1 VRARIVAL
9 IVVLIAGIA
18 QAQSVP
24 PRPESFRV
32 EWGRRSDFWRPAVDG
47 YVHND
52 SDYRV
57 GNIRLRVE
65 MLDASNS
72 PVSTQAMWVFGVIN
86 ARDRGYFVLP
96 LPEPGNTY
104 RITVES
110 FDLMAR
116 QPRVEGP

>member
-1 VRARIVAL
+1 VKARIVAL
-9 IVVLIAGIA
+9 FLVLIAGIA
-18 QAQSVP
+18 QAQSGTP
-24 PRPESFRV
+24 KPESFRV
-32 EWGRRSDFWRPAVDG
+32 DWERRSDFWRPAVHG

-57 GNIRLRVE
+57 GNIQLRVE
-65 MLDASNS
+65 SLDASNS
-72 PVSTQAMWVFGVIN
+72 RVNTQTVWVYGVIN

-116 QPRVEGP
+116 QPRLEGP